1 MENLKDNNTI
11 NVLGTALI
19 IKMYNSNRV
28 VTFKDIDTV
37 HGRSDGAA
45 RKRFNDNKKYFIE
58 GVDYYKVKSSDAL
71 MSEKRTLG
79 FDKDNFPNRGLTL
92 LTESGYL
99 MIVKSFTDDKAWE
112 VQRQLVNGYFR
123 LKEVAHGTY
132 NLTSIQDVAS
142 KLQKSFADVSGRMTQ
157 VEKSLGEQ
165 SELLLKAVGNM
176 TLSTVQQGK
185 IHKYAKDRIG
195 YLLGGA
201 HSKEYKENARKY
213 FINLWNGLK
222 ATFECGSR
230 WQDLNPANYDDAVRY
245 INEWEY
251 EGD

>member
-1 MENLKDNNTI
+1 MEDLKSNSTI
-11 NVLGTALI
+11 NVLGTALA
-19 IKMYNSNRV
+19 IKIYNGDRV
-28 VTFKDIDTV
+28 VTFKDIDAV
-37 HGRSDGAA
+37 HGRPDTA
-45 RKRFNDNKKYFIE
+45 KYRFRDNKKHFIK
-58 GVDYYKVKSSDAL
+58 GVDYYEITKN
-71 MSEKRTLG
+71 ELG
-79 FDKDNFPNRGLTL
+79 ANFATSYGFGKNASKGIL

>member
-1 MENLKDNNTI
+1 MEKLKNNNTI
-11 NVLGTALI
+11 NVLGTALT
-19 IKMYNSNRV
+19 IKMYNGDRV
-28 VTFKDIDTV
+28 VTFKDIDAV

-45 RKRFNDNKKYFIE
+45 RYNFSKNKKHFIE
-58 GVDYYKVKSSDAL
+58 GEDYYNLKHSDFL
-71 MSEKRTLG
+71 MCENQTLG
-79 FDKDNFPNRGLTL
+79 FDKDSFPNRGLTL

-132 NLTSIQDVAS
+132 DLTSIQDVS
-142 KLQKSFADVSGRMTQ
+142 NKLQKSFSDVSGRMIQ
-157 VEKSLGEQ
+157 VEKSLDEQ

-185 IHKYAKDRIG
+185 IHKYAKDRIN

-201 HSKEYKENARKY
+201 HSKEYKENARKC

-222 ATFECGSR
+222 AMFECGSYK
-230 WQDLNPANYDDAVRY
+230 DLNPVHYNDAVCY

-251 EGD
+251 EE